1 MVYDWRTMKAL
12 LLEDVRKLTV
22 REIPDPAVPAGE
34 VLIRVHAVGVCGTDL
49 HLYRGDGNY
58 NFDAQGRQ
66 VPLTVHPQ
74 ILGHEFTGEIVEV
87 GRDVPDLRPGD
98 RVICDQGR
106 NCVSRGRRPLCRYCA
121 SGDSHQC
128 VYYGEHGITG
138 LPGALADY
146 IAMPAVNCLRI
157 PAALPPE
164 QAALVEP
171 LGCVLHASAW
181 MERARNR
188 YTFGGEERIRYALIC
203 GAGPAG
209 LLFLQYL
216 RNVRGFDA
224 GVLVSDPREKNL
236 DLVRRFGGT
245 PINVA
250 RQDLRTAVEEL
261 THGERVQYLIDACGN
276 PQVLADIPGVLSKQG
291 TVLIYAAGHNGRDSS
306 VIDPL
311 LFLEPTLV
319 AAVGASGG
327 FDSDGRSTTYRAA
340 LELVASGRVQVLP
353 FITHYYHALE
363 QIQSAF
369 ENDFG
374 REDYIKGVLRR
385 TH

>member
-1 MVYDWRTMKAL
+1 MKAL
-12 LLEDVRKLTV
+12 LLEDVGKLNV
-22 REIPDPAVPAGE
+22 RDVPDPIVPPRE
-34 VLIRVHAVGVCGTDL
+34 VMIRVQAVGMCGTDL
-49 HLYRGDGNY
+49 HLYRGHGNY

-74 ILGHEFTGEIVEV
+74 ILGHEFTGEIVEIGSEV
-87 GRDVPDLRPGD
+87 RDLKPGD

-106 NCVSRGRRPLCRYCA
+106 NCVSQGRRPLCRYCA

-128 VYYGEHGITG
+128 LYYGEHGITG

-146 IAMPAVNCLRI
+146 IAMPAVNCLRL
-157 PAALPPE
+157 PQGLVPERAAL
-164 QAALVEP
+164 AEP

-181 MERARNR
+181 MERARGR
-188 YTFGGEERIRYALIC
+188 YTFDCEQRIRHVLIC

-224 GVLVSDPREKNL
+224 NVLVSDVREKNL
-236 DLVRRFGGT
+236 ELARRFGGT
-245 PINVA
+245 PVNAV
-250 RQDLRTAVEEL
+250 RQDLRVAVNEL

-291 TVLIYAAGHNGRDSS
+291 TVLIYGAGHNGRDSS
-306 VIDPL
+306 VLDPL

-319 AAVGASGG
+319 ASVGASGG
-327 FDSDGRSTTYRAA
+327 FDPDGRPATYRKA
-340 LELVASGRVQVLP
+340 LELVSSGKVQVLP
-353 FITHYYHALE
+353 FVTHYYDTLE
-363 QIQSAF
+363 QIPEAF
-369 ENDFG
+369 EHDFG

-385 TH
+385 PV